1 MLTLLLILAVHYNS
15 VQLTREQFNRIKQ
28 QVEEESRLTDVC
40 LILDNNFVANA
51 RGIRYLEW
59 AAARG
64 ARHLLNFEPNT
75 AFDALK
81 AFTETYANEYIF
93 GYLAYDLKNETE
105 ALVSEHPD
113 HIGFERMAFFVPERL
128 IVIDSDL
135 NVVEGEAEVNALLS
149 KEIEQSRLA
158 PSVAIAMQQRVN
170 RDAYLQNVQR
180 IKDHIVEG
188 DVYELNYCV
197 EFYNECTEADPLTL
211 YRRLKAFSP
220 TPFAAFLKWNN
231 RYLMCA
237 SPERFMTAHNGRY
250 YSQPIKGTI
259 RRDEDELKDR
269 QLKDE
274 LQQSEKERAENLMI
288 VDLVRNDL
296 ARSSKTGSVEVDE
309 LFGIYTFRNLH
320 QMISTVSSTPDPEV
334 HRADAIR
341 HAFPMGSM
349 TGAPKI
355 KAMQLIEQYEQTRR
369 GMYSGAVGYFAP
381 DGSFDFNVVIRSM
394 QYNATSKYL
403 CFEVGSAITFDS
415 DAAQE
420 YDECLL
426 KARAIMS
433 VLHGG

>member
-1 MLTLLLILAVHYNS
+1 M
-15 VQLTREQFNRIKQ
+15 QLNKEEFNRLKQ
-28 QVEEESRLTDVC
+28 LVEEESRLTDVC

-51 RGIRYLEW
+51 CDIRHLEW
-59 AAARG
+59 AVARG
-64 ARHLLNFEPNT
+64 VRHQLIIEKNT

-81 AFTETYANEYIF
+81 AFTNAHAGEYIF
-93 GYLAYDLKNETE
+93 GFLAYDLKNETE
-105 ALVSEHPD
+105 ALVSEHPNG
-113 HIGFERMAFFVPERL
+113 IGFETMGFFVPEQL
-128 IVIDSDL
+128 IVIDRDL
-135 NVVEGEAEVNALLS
+135 KVLEGEEEVKALLS
-149 KEIEQSRLA
+149 KESEPQST
-158 PSVAIAMQQRVN
+158 VAGGTIAMQQRVS
-170 RDAYLQNVQR
+170 RDAYLQQVQR
-180 IKDHIVEG
+180 IKEHIVEG

-197 EFYNECTEADPLTL
+197 EFFNAHTDADPLTL

-220 TPFAAFLKWNN
+220 TPFGAFLKWNN
-231 RYLMCA
+231 SYLMCA
-237 SPERFMTAHNGRY
+237 SPERFMTALNGRY

-259 RRDEDELKDR
+259 RRDEDELKDQ
-269 QLKDE
+269 QLKNE

-296 ARSSKTGSVEVDE
+296 ARSSQTGSVAVDE

-320 QMISTVSSTPDPEV
+320 QMISTVSSTPDPAT
-334 HRADAIR
+334 HRVDAIR

-394 QYNATSKYL
+394 QYNAISKYL
-403 CFEVGSAITFDS
+403 CFEVGSAITYDS
-415 DAAQE
+415 DAEQE
-420 YDECLL
+420 YEECLL

-433 VLHGG
+433 VLDGGG